1 MKSRFILYLL
11 GGALALSGCT
21 VLEGDK
27 IDYKSAGKA
36 PTLDVPP
43 DLTQLAKDSRFAVAG
58 NAVTASSF
66 KPAAGVP
73 AGSTALATLGDVR
86 IERIGNQRWLVVNR
100 PPEAL
105 WQPVNDFWKESG
117 FLMSSSQASL
127 GIMETDWAENR
138 AKIPQDFIRST
149 LGKVLDGLYSSG
161 ERDRFRTRL
170 ESSSSGGTE
179 IFISHRGMLE
189 VYGDA
194 GKSSTVWQARPADPE
209 LEAEMLRRLMVR
221 LGASQEQSK
230 AVQAATPAA
239 KTSRVATVSGQ
250 TVVQI
255 DEGFERAGGGS
266 GRRSC
271 CCCGSGGSSRG
282 GGVGRCAGSLSSG
295 CSSRCRCRRR
305 SWHFFFATSG
315 EGCGGDESCQNEG
328 FIHLMLP
335 FQLTK
340 IFRILPVLTS
350 VLAKQNRLSLTC
362 LATNYRPKA
371 CLIGPAAGLL
381 ARRMQPA

>member
-170 ESSSSGGTE
+170 ESSGSGSTE
-179 IFISHRGMLE
+179 IFISHRAMLE

-194 GKSSTVWQARPADPE
+194 GKTSTVWQARPADPE

-239 KTSRVATVSGQ
+239 KTSRVATISGQ

-255 DEGFERAGGGS
+255 DEGFERAW
-266 GRRSC
+266 RR
-271 CCCGSGGSSRG
+271 
-282 GGVGRCAGSLSSG
+282 VGLSLDRTNFTVEDRDRSKGLYFVRYVEPVVDKSEPGFFSKLFSAGKVDVQPLKFRISLSST
-295 CSSRCRCRRR
+295 
-305 SWHFFFATSG
+305 ANLTTVAVQNASG
-315 EGCGGDESCQNEG
+315 AADQTANA
-328 FIHLMLP
+328 
-335 FQLTK
+335 Q
-340 IFRILPVLTS
+340 RILKVISEDL
-350 VLAKQNRLSLTC
+350 Q
-362 LATNYRPKA
+362 
-371 CLIGPAAGLL
+371 
-381 ARRMQPA
+381 

>member
-1 MKSRFILYLL
+1 MLYLL
-11 GGALALSGCT
+11 GCALALSGCAA
-21 VLEGDK
+21 LEGDK

-73 AGSTALATLGDVR
+73 AGLTGFATLGDVR

-170 ESSSSGGTE
+170 ESSGSGSTE
-179 IFISHRGMLE
+179 IFISHRSMLE

-194 GKSSTVWQARPADPE
+194 GKTSTVWQARPADPE

-230 AVQAATPAA
+230 SVQAATPAA

-255 DEGFERAGGGS
+255 DEGFERAW
-266 GRRSC
+266 RR
-271 CCCGSGGSSRG
+271 
-282 GGVGRCAGSLSSG
+282 VGLSLDRTNFTVEDRDRSKGLYFVRYVEPVADKSEPGFFSKFFSAAKADAQPLKFRISLSST
-295 CSSRCRCRRR
+295 
-305 SWHFFFATSG
+305 ANLTTVAVQNASG
-315 EGCGGDESCQNEG
+315 AADQTANA
-328 FIHLMLP
+328 
-335 FQLTK
+335 Q
-340 IFRILPVLTS
+340 RILKVISEDL
-350 VLAKQNRLSLTC
+350 Q
-362 LATNYRPKA
+362 
-371 CLIGPAAGLL
+371 
-381 ARRMQPA
+381 